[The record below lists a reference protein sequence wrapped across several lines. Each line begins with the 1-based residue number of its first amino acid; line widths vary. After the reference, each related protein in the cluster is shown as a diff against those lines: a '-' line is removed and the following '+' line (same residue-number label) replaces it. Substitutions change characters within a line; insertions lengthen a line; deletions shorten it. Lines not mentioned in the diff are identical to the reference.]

1 MTIISIHLRSSHKPD
16 SAPVPHPHTR
26 LHPVRAT
33 SQQCG
38 QEANKQR
45 CWVSSAG
52 SMLYC
57 LIINCNFMLNY
68 PSHEGRF
75 PISST
80 SLSWSG
86 HSMCKPAG
94 CSTHQN
100 AHDAQVHWTECIC
113 WRRLK
118 DAGMWA
124 GLSKVPNKGLL
135 WGLSFYCLGWS
146 SLNWHGQ
153 GHMNSE
159 SKGTLR
165 YCPPPLASRGAHWG
179 HAAASAFQLSEV
191 RNCLFF
197 KHHLSHH
204 LWYKTYWLIFMI
216 LSTSERH
223 QWEAFLFSSS

>member
-135 WGLSFYCLGWS
+135 WGLSFYCLSWS

-165 YCPPPLASRGAHWG
+165 YCPLLWLPGELIEAM
-179 HAAASAFQLSEV
+179 QLPQHFSFRKYETV
-191 RNCLFF
+191 
-197 KHHLSHH
+197 
-204 LWYKTYWLIFMI
+204 Y
-216 LSTSERH
+216 
-223 QWEAFLFSSS
+223 FSSIICHIISDIKHID

>member
-1 MTIISIHLRSSHKPD
+1 MSKTPLKLTHHRAHSFSFSGSKSLHFTLFNPQTMTIISIHLRSSHKPD

-100 AHDAQVHWTECIC
+100 AHDAQVH
-113 WRRLK
+113 
-118 DAGMWA
+118 
-124 GLSKVPNKGLL
+124 
-135 WGLSFYCLGWS
+135 
-146 SLNWHGQ
+146 
-153 GHMNSE
+153 
-159 SKGTLR
+159 
-165 YCPPPLASRGAHWG
+165 
-179 HAAASAFQLSEV
+179 
-191 RNCLFF
+191 
-197 KHHLSHH
+197 
-204 LWYKTYWLIFMI
+204 
-216 LSTSERH
+216 
-223 QWEAFLFSSS
+223 